1 MRYYKLILRAH
12 LSKTN
17 INTIITNDKNLLE
30 PTHHFGFLSD
40 VLITTVPTL
49 AASELQGQEQDF
61 TFPPTEKWNMC
72 HHSLGR
78 SDIVLKMHIFADAL
92 QKHIPSIAECILL
105 AYRRVQAVSS
115 VHLGN
120 HDLNSVMPMS

>member
-40 VLITTVPTL
+40 ILITTVPTL

-61 TFPPTEKWNMC
+61 TFPPTEK
-72 HHSLGR
+72 
-78 SDIVLKMHIFADAL
+78 
-92 QKHIPSIAECILL
+92 
-105 AYRRVQAVSS
+105 
-115 VHLGN
+115 
-120 HDLNSVMPMS
+120 